1 MNIINEVVD
10 ENGRPPYT
18 QKKYNYKTRHS
29 IITDVYNEVIRL
41 RTEIAKLSKQIRYT
55 QNPQEREELIAKR
68 QELYKLRNRA
78 VAKVWNLSNER
89 TMTQGAKDRAA
100 IKRKENKAKAT
111 NINTTIESKT
121 MNKKVIR
128 LTESDL
134 HKIVKESVNRILKED
149 MFGSEPPYYWSI
161 SELRNNGAHLGEWES
176 YQCVEDSATS
186 DDSSKSEFE
195 TPDDA
200 YSDGIEQLKYYDKG
214 HYCLEVYYF
223 TSNGA
228 GEYVSG
234 YYAEIHNGK
243 LIEY

>member
-18 QKKYNYKTRHS
+18 QKKYSYKTRHS

-41 RTEIAKLSKQIRYT
+41 RTEIANLSKQIRYT

-100 IKRKENKAKAT
+100 IKRRENKPKAT

-128 LTESDL
+128 LTEGDL
-134 HKIVKESVNRILKED
+134 HRVVKESVKRILKEHIANHD
-149 MFGSEPPYYWSI
+149 YIELSGNYIQKDPDYGELFPTDLFLVGNDIRVNWNCTNGVQGSI
-161 SELRNNGAHLGEWES
+161 ES
-176 YQCVEDSATS
+176 NLLDEDPICVWN
-186 DDSSKSEFE
+186 
-195 TPDDA
+195 
-200 YSDGIEQLKYYDKG
+200 ILKTIK
-214 HYCLEVYYF
+214 
-223 TSNGA
+223 N
-228 GEYVSG
+228 
-234 YYAEIHNGK
+234 
-243 LIEY
+243 